1 MKVFIL
7 DMFSLCSLL
16 CVLNSYIFPLVLNM
30 HFAFLTHGKWARYV
44 PCKCSHMHWLL
55 SIFQQGLT
63 NVIVSFFCPFFPGPS
78 HPLCLNPKASL
89 DFLAAQCQLSCLF
102 PSPPPV
108 SLERHD
114 GGWNMNSKRAEEPL
128 SWGFF
133 FPSLISKLHRHLLI
147 TLMAL
152 DEDWHFFSS

>member
-1 MKVFIL
+1 MSRFRIKLGRRVVQMLYTQVDNMLCYSTPDDGWMFVGHGGWRCL
-7 DMFSLCSLL
+7 FSPCFSLCSLL

-63 NVIVSFFCPFFPGPS
+63 NVIVSFFRPFFPGPS

-102 PSPPPV
+102 P
-108 SLERHD
+108 
-114 GGWNMNSKRAEEPL
+114 
-128 SWGFF
+128 F
-133 FPSLISKLHRHLLI
+133 FPLFL
-147 TLMAL
+147 
-152 DEDWHFFSS
+152 